1 MVPLGRQQEGIQ
13 GGNLGNVKGMR
24 CGARGSR
31 GSHEVRKEYP
41 TRGHGCKLLSRDL
54 AVGIWQAGPQKVMD
68 AFGSLVDSPHDKAE
82 AGGCLRY
89 AFGLRVSAEAVSP
102 PLSVEC

>member
-1 MVPLGRQQEGIQ
+1 
-13 GGNLGNVKGMR
+13 
-24 CGARGSR
+24 
-31 GSHEVRKEYP
+31 
-41 TRGHGCKLLSRDL
+41 
-54 AVGIWQAGPQKVMD
+54 MD